1 MFRQKTKI
9 QKVGFVLGLILF
21 ILVSFILPENKITSQ
36 SIAGGV
42 ALLMA
47 VWWITEAIPIY
58 YTSCVPLIIFPF
70 SAIYSNNYI
79 ENFVS
84 VIIPYLDPYIFLFA
98 GGMCI
103 AAAMQQWN
111 LHKRISLQILSFI
124 GTQPSRLLFGFLA
137 STAFISLWIS
147 NTATATMMLPIAMA
161 VISQLESK
169 QKKRLSF
176 YGAAIALSIAYA
188 SNIGGIGT
196 KIGTAPN
203 MQLTM
208 FMHDKGIDIT
218 FLQFMAIGLPFV
230 IMLLPVA
237 WFTLWQ
243 IGKKDL
249 LENLDNE
256 FIKQELRELGSIK
269 KEEKIVLVV
278 FLITALL
285 WMFGK
290 PITDF
295 MQIYF
300 QTKKITSAHVEG
312 STAVLAAVFLF
323 LFRSEK
329 RFILEFH
336 SLKTVPWGTLVLLGG
351 GLAMASAIQQSKLT
365 DLWAANLSGIKNF
378 TPFLQILFVSL
389 ITVSMS
395 AVTSNTATIGVML
408 PLLYSIS
415 DQNNFVPIL
424 FASTISASCDFALP
438 AGTPPNA
445 IVFGSGYITIPQMV
459 KSGIVLDIFSAVLA
473 ATWSWG
479 IIRFII

>member
-9 QKVGFVLGLILF
+9 QKVGFALGLILF

-58 YTSCVPLIIFPF
+58 YTSCVPLIVFPF

-269 KEEKIVLVV
+269 K
-278 FLITALL
+278 
-285 WMFGK
+285 
-290 PITDF
+290 
-295 MQIYF
+295 
-300 QTKKITSAHVEG
+300 
-312 STAVLAAVFLF
+312 
-323 LFRSEK
+323 
-329 RFILEFH
+329 
-336 SLKTVPWGTLVLLGG
+336 
-351 GLAMASAIQQSKLT
+351 
-365 DLWAANLSGIKNF
+365 
-378 TPFLQILFVSL
+378 
-389 ITVSMS
+389 
-395 AVTSNTATIGVML
+395 
-408 PLLYSIS
+408 
-415 DQNNFVPIL
+415 
-424 FASTISASCDFALP
+424 
-438 AGTPPNA
+438 
-445 IVFGSGYITIPQMV
+445 
-459 KSGIVLDIFSAVLA
+459 
-473 ATWSWG
+473 
-479 IIRFII
+479 